1 MRFKIY
7 LLYLSAL
14 SLSAFIL
21 YASDKVKAKRG
32 ARRIPERV
40 LLALSFL
47 GGAAGGYAAML
58 VCRHKTRKRYFHAV
72 NFSGL
77 LWQAF
82 VFVFL
87 FRLS

>member
-21 YASDKVKAKRG
+21 YAADKVKAKRG

-47 GGAAGGYAAML
+47 GGAAGGYAAMF
-58 VCRHKTRKRYFHAV
+58 VCRHKTRKWYFHAV

-82 VFVFL
+82 VFAFL